1 MTVAATSRRSSIH
14 RCFSPFTTDEINLSP
29 ILHDRSLYSRNR
41 GFRCT
46 PAGGWGEPGS
56 GCAQDAAIPN
66 DDVIGDTLAGFQIGY
81 EHVAS
86 LGGLRGRQLPRETSP
101 NTLWKN
107 RSFRNYADYALSA
120 DFHKGLN
127 RLVALG
133 RERRTVFMCA
143 EAVWWR
149 CHRRIITDYLLA
161 AGEQVF
167 HIFDVDNVV
176 GAEMTPGAQPDS
188 QGRVVYPGS

>member
-1 MTVAATSRRSSIH
+1 MSSIH
-14 RCFSPFTTDEINLSP
+14 RCLNPLQPMKSTALPFFTIGHSTRAIEDFVALLRAAGVSQVADVRKMP
-29 ILHDRSLYSRNR
+29 RSRTNPQ
-41 GFRCT
+41 F
-46 PAGGWGEPGS
+46 
-56 GCAQDAAIPN
+56 N
-66 DDVIGDTLAGFQIGY
+66 DDVLGNSLAGFQIRY
-81 EHVAS
+81 EHIAS

-127 RLVALG
+127 RLIDLG
-133 RERRTVFMCA
+133 RERRTAFMCA

-167 HIFDVDNVV
+167 HIFDVDYVV

>member
-1 MTVAATSRRSSIH
+1 MKSTSLPFFTIGHSTRAIEDFVALLRAAGVSQVADVRKMPRSRTNPQ
-14 RCFSPFTTDEINLSP
+14 FNENVL
-29 ILHDRSLYSRNR
+29 
-41 GFRCT
+41 
-46 PAGGWGEPGS
+46 GE
-56 GCAQDAAIPN
+56 
-66 DDVIGDTLAGFQIGY
+66 TLAGFQIGY

-107 RSFRNYADYALSA
+107 QSFRNYADYALSA

-127 RLVALG
+127 RLIDLG
-133 RERRTVFMCA
+133 RERRTAFMCA

-167 HIFDVDNVV
+167 HILDVDNVV
-176 GAEMTPGAQPDS
+176 AAEMTPGAQPDS
-188 QGRVVYPGS
+188 RGRIVYPGS